1 MTNSARLTRSQP
13 ANLRDASDLAAP
25 SSCIETDASY
35 SRRRSVWHQVQQ
47 QYWNEVAYKYDHLYE
62 GRWSRMENAWV
73 ALRLSFIA
81 DLVQPTIVDLG
92 CGTGLGRRLVEQVNP
107 YAEYFG
113 VDISPPMVH
122 VAEAT
127 DGTHFR
133 TGSMDDLRFLVDN
146 SSADVV
152 IALFASFSFAFEPAR
167 VLGEISRILRP
178 SGYAYLSVLSRRA
191 LSRLG
196 GCATARNGR
205 YRTRRDRRP
214 GAGTVAHFL
223 SIEDMRSLGHMLDLS
238 LISAEGMNTLSGVC
252 EVPCMWPVGR
262 LISWIYPQSSH
273 LIDMIFQ
280 KVG

>member
-1 MTNSARLTRSQP
+1 VTNGTRLARSQHV
-13 ANLRDASDLAAP
+13 NLRNASDLAAP
-25 SSCIETDASY
+25 PSCIDTDASY
-35 SRRRSVWHQVQQ
+35 SRRRSAWHQAQQ
-47 QYWNEVAYKYDHLYE
+47 QYWNEVAHKYDHLYE

-113 VDISPPMVH
+113 VDISPSMVH
-122 VAEAT
+122 VAEETEGA
-127 DGTHFR
+127 HFT
-133 TGSMDDLRFLVDN
+133 TGSMDDLRFLVDD

-152 IALFASFSFAFEPAR
+152 IALFASFSFAFEPAQ
-167 VLGEISRILRP
+167 VFSEISRILRP

-196 GCATARNGR
+196 GCATARNAR
-205 YRTRRDRRP
+205 YQTRRDRRP
-214 GAGTVAHFL
+214 GAGTAAHFL
-223 SIEDMRSLGHMLDLS
+223 SIEDMQHLAHMLDMS
-238 LISAEGMNTLSGVC
+238 IISAEGINTLSGVC
-252 EVPCMWPVGR
+252 ELPCMWRVGR
-262 LISWIYPQSSH
+262 LIAWIYPQSSH

-280 KVG
+280 KAG